1 MSESADPLDRDDVTG
16 TRTGIAQRVVNRH
29 ARAHER
35 PRFFRWQFV
44 GNRSQR
50 GRWCDDILSIAAI
63 EIDAGDFAIA
73 AHRKIAA
80 AALLTDK
87 IMPAVPTDANALPF
101 FPTCDAA
108 ANCIDMSCDF
118 VAWHARILQAGPQTL
133 LDQRVTVANAARFDF
148 HAHLSGSWLRNVA
161 FN

>member
-1 MSESADPLDRDDVTG
+1 MRTQFFRQWPFVFTAADGHGLESHSARILYAKMSESADALHGDDVTG

-50 GRWCDDILSIAAI
+50 GRRCDHILSIAAI

-87 IMPAVPTDANALPF
+87 IMPAVPTDANALSF

-108 ANCIDMSCDF
+108 ANC
-118 VAWHARILQAGPQTL
+118 
-133 LDQRVTVANAARFDF
+133 
-148 HAHLSGSWLRNVA
+148 
-161 FN
+161 